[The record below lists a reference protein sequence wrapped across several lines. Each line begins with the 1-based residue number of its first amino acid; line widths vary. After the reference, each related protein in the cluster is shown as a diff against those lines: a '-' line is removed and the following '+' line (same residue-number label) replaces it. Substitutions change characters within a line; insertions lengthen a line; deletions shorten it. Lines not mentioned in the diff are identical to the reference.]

1 MELNMKAKAGTVYA
15 ESTVMMGKEAVESL
29 VTQISEASIGIISL
43 RMTELT
49 NEIYCG
55 EKPSENDVILFTA
68 PDNTVSVDPARIAKS
83 VIAQVASEFRD
94 KSVDTPF
101 KMITRVVELCKLM
114 KAEKMG
120 LN

>member
-1 MELNMKAKAGTVYA
+1 MKAKAGTVYA
-15 ESTVMMGKEAVESL
+15 ESQVMMGEEAIDTLSS
-29 VTQISEASIGIISL
+29 QITYATIGIISL

-49 NEIYCG
+49 NEIYRG
-55 EKPSENDVILFTA
+55 EKPGENDVILFTA
-68 PDNTVSVDPARIAKS
+68 PDNTVSVDSTRIAKS
-83 VIAQVASEFRD
+83 IITQVANEFGN

-101 KMITRVVELCKLM
+101 TLITRLVELCKLM

>member
-1 MELNMKAKAGTVYA
+1 MKAKSGTVYA
-15 ESTVMMGKEAVESL
+15 ESMVMMGKEAVEEL
-29 VTQISEASIGIISL
+29 VSQISNVSIGIISL

-55 EKPSENDVILFTA
+55 EKPGENDVILFTA
-68 PDNTVSVDPARIAKS
+68 PDNTVSVDPTRIAKS
-83 VIAQVASEFRD
+83 VIAQAAREIGD
-94 KSVDTPF
+94 KSVVTPF

-114 KAEKMG
+114 NAEKMG